1 MAPAYIRFDR
11 AAKEARNATNVEF
24 FQANA
29 EDLFFIESNSI
40 DFINFGRHFI
50 FFFFFFFHFLKNY
63 TFNHFGS
70 EQLMCYMKCLQ
81 TILKE
86 LSMRCTVCSNQVE
99 T

>member
-40 DFINFGRHFI
+40 DFINFGKHFI
-50 FFFFFFFHFLKNY
+50 FFFFSFHKKITLPI
-63 TFNHFGS
+63 
-70 EQLMCYMKCLQ
+70 
-81 TILKE
+81 ILV
-86 LSMRCTVCSNQVE
+86 LNSLCVT
-99 T
+99 

>member
-40 DFINFGRHFI
+40 DFINFGKHFI
-50 FFFFFFFHFLKNY
+50 FFFFI
-63 TFNHFGS
+63 S
-70 EQLMCYMKCLQ
+70 
-81 TILKE
+81 
-86 LSMRCTVCSNQVE
+86 
-99 T
+99 

>member
-40 DFINFGRHFI
+40 DFINFGKHFI
-50 FFFFFFFHFLKNY
+50 FFFFFSFHKKL
-63 TFNHFGS
+63 HF
-70 EQLMCYMKCLQ
+70 Q
-81 TILKE
+81 
-86 LSMRCTVCSNQVE
+86 
-99 T
+99 

>member
-50 FFFFFFFHFLKNY
+50 FFPFIKITL
-63 TFNHFGS
+63 S
-70 EQLMCYMKCLQ
+70 I
-81 TILKE
+81 ILV
-86 LSMRCTVCSNQVE
+86 LNSLCFT
-99 T
+99 

>member
-40 DFINFGRHFI
+40 DFINFGRHLI
-50 FFFFFFFHFLKNY
+50 FFFLIFYITL
-63 TFNHFGS
+63 S
-70 EQLMCYMKCLQ
+70 I
-81 TILKE
+81 ILV
-86 LSMRCTVCSNQVE
+86 LNSLCVT
-99 T
+99 

>member
-40 DFINFGRHFI
+40 DFINFGRHLI
-50 FFFFFFFHFLKNY
+50 FFFI
-63 TFNHFGS
+63 S
-70 EQLMCYMKCLQ
+70 
-81 TILKE
+81 
-86 LSMRCTVCSNQVE
+86 
-99 T
+99 